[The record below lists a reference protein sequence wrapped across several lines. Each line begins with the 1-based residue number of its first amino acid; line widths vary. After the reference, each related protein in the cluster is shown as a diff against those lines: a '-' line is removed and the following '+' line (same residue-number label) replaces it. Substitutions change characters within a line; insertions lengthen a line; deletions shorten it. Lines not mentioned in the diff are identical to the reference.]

1 LEIYPHGKRSIFLS
15 HNRDEKFTYPKPA
28 TGRLTGEQWNMAIE
42 SGEKIKLLDEYIEI
56 LKQDLL
62 FLMAERKRKPEN
74 MVTPKIITIRQ
85 ELDRVVQEKMRL
97 SRICH
102 SNISNRIALTA
113 AGA

>member
-1 LEIYPHGKRSIFLS
+1 
-15 HNRDEKFTYPKPA
+15 
-28 TGRLTGEQWNMAIE
+28 MAIE
-42 SGEKIKLLDEYIEI
+42 LGEKIKLLDEYIEI

-74 MVTPKIITIRQ
+74 TVAPKIITVKQ

-97 SRICH
+97 SQICH

-113 AGA
+113 ASA

>member
-1 LEIYPHGKRSIFLS
+1 
-15 HNRDEKFTYPKPA
+15 
-28 TGRLTGEQWNMAIE
+28 MALE

-74 MVTPKIITIRQ
+74 MVTPKIISVRQ
-85 ELDRVVQEKMRL
+85 DLDRVVQEKMRL
-97 SRICH
+97 SQICH
-102 SNISNRIALTA
+102 SNINKIALTA

>member
-1 LEIYPHGKRSIFLS
+1 MTL
-15 HNRDEKFTYPKPA
+15 
-28 TGRLTGEQWNMAIE
+28 E

-74 MVTPKIITIRQ
+74 MVTHKIITIKQ

-97 SRICH
+97 SQICH
-102 SNISNRIALTA
+102 GNITVA
-113 AGA
+113 